1 MLSIYNF
8 INERAKLDHYVNE
21 KLTLDHYVNEKLTLN
36 NNTKLFSYKYH
47 PNTLE
52 ELRSIIDQRLIAN
65 LNILKNTTID
75 LNDIDVS
82 KIDNFFNLFNVF
94 RDKLYLI
101 DISKWN
107 TTNVE
112 FMSSMFNDCRKLRS
126 IGNVS
131 KWNVS
136 NVIDFGR
143 MFYNCKSLENM
154 EPYLNNWKV
163 NNDKLS
169 KNHRPFRNMF
179 FGCPKTAKYS
189 ISWYK
194 ET

>member
-82 KIDNFFNLFNVF
+82 KIDNFFNLEIN
-94 RDKLYLI
+94 YI
-101 DISKWN
+101 
-107 TTNVE
+107 
-112 FMSSMFNDCRKLRS
+112 
-126 IGNVS
+126 
-131 KWNVS
+131 
-136 NVIDFGR
+136 
-143 MFYNCKSLENM
+143 
-154 EPYLNNWKV
+154 
-163 NNDKLS
+163 
-169 KNHRPFRNMF
+169 
-179 FGCPKTAKYS
+179 
-189 ISWYK
+189 
-194 ET
+194 